1 MNKLCAIVIGAALAV
16 SAQAAPW
23 TYRGSLS
30 DGGKPAHGR
39 YDLRLS
45 VLDAGG
51 RQALLPPLTLY
62 GVEVREGAFAV
73 DVDFG
78 VDLAELGA
86 VSLRTEV
93 GQGGSGF
100 VALGSPQPFDAKA
113 ALAGVC
119 WDTQGNAGT
128 NPATDFLGT
137 TDAQPLVLRV
147 NNLTGARLQA
157 NALSINWTAGY
168 DAQAASGSSA
178 VSIGG
183 GSVQRA
189 WANGSTIAG
198 GANNVAGNA
207 SAFPDV
213 QLGPTVGGGIG
224 NLARGSYATVAGG
237 NSNIA
242 QGSATTVAGGSGNKA
257 IGNFAT
263 VTGGSEACAGG
274 ANSWASGFRVSVRP
288 PSGGEQCPNG
298 GNSGDSDGDEGSF
311 IWGDATGA
319 ALVTTGPNQFI
330 VRAGGGVGIN
340 TNAFAGGDDLVVSPR
355 PAPADADADL
365 RMVTRTG
372 KAALSFVSDSTG
384 TLNTN
389 LIGLTA
395 GSDRLRITAN
405 SSTATLSS
413 GGAWTNASSRSY
425 KHAFESADP
434 SDVLERLLALPLSFW
449 EYKQSSEGR
458 HLGPTAEDFKAAFGL
473 AGDGRSIATVDADGV
488 ALAAIQGLNAK
499 LEAENSALKAQLAE
513 FGERLAKL
521 EAERAGK

>member
-274 ANSWASGFRVSVRP
+274 AIPGPADSGCRCGHRAAASNVPTAAIPATVMATRAVSSGAMRLARRWSPPAPTSSSCAPAAASVSIPTPSLAAMIWWCRRVPRRPTLTPICAWSRAPARP
-288 PSGGEQCPNG
+288 P
-298 GNSGDSDGDEGSF
+298 
-311 IWGDATGA
+311 
-319 ALVTTGPNQFI
+319 
-330 VRAGGGVGIN
+330 
-340 TNAFAGGDDLVVSPR
+340 
-355 PAPADADADL
+355 
-365 RMVTRTG
+365 
-372 KAALSFVSDSTG
+372 
-384 TLNTN
+384 
-389 LIGLTA
+389 
-395 GSDRLRITAN
+395 
-405 SSTATLSS
+405 
-413 GGAWTNASSRSY
+413 
-425 KHAFESADP
+425 
-434 SDVLERLLALPLSFW
+434 
-449 EYKQSSEGR
+449 
-458 HLGPTAEDFKAAFGL
+458 
-473 AGDGRSIATVDADGV
+473 
-488 ALAAIQGLNAK
+488 
-499 LEAENSALKAQLAE
+499 
-513 FGERLAKL
+513 
-521 EAERAGK
+521 